1 MLERVLL
8 PLLPDP
14 LPLSDPAP
22 ALLLAGYSYGTLAA
36 ASCPPPASHPTLRT
50 RHLLVS
56 YPLSVLWALTLFNSS
71 TSQRALLDLVRSPT
85 ADVLA
90 VFGDSDQFSGVGPLR
105 KWSGALER
113 EGALARSFRGV
124 EVVGADH
131 FWRAEDLGEVMQVV
145 RDWLKN

>member
-71 TSQRALLDLVRSPT
+71 TSKRALLDLVKVPT

-105 KWSGALER
+105 KWSEALER
-113 EGALARSFRGV
+113 EGTGSFRGV

-131 FWRAEDLGEVMQVV
+131 FWRGDELGQMMQVV
-145 RDWLKN
+145 WEWVEK